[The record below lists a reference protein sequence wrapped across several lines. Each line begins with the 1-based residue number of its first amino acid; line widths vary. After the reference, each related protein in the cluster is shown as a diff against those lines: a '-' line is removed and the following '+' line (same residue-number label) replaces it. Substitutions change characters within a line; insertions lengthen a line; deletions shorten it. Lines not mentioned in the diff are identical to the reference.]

1 MVIQTRSI
9 TNVQFQQSKSMKE
22 INGVDISLKY
32 TARIIL
38 LRKHFKYVHIYICVY
53 IFIYINIPKCMNQS
67 LKIQK

>member
-1 MVIQTRSI
+1 MIIQTCSI
-9 TNVQFQQSKSMKE
+9 INVQFQQFKSMKE

-38 LRKHFKYVHIYICVY
+38 LRKYFKYVHIYICVY
-53 IFIYINIPKCMNQS
+53 IFIYINTFKCVDQS